1 MKLPVA
7 MNAAFKR
14 EILLQV
20 PLFRSLTPA
29 ELEAVSARASTQAHP
44 RGTTILRKGDPA
56 TGMIVILQGRV
67 SISTVS
73 DEGKEVTLTVLG
85 QGEVLGEISLLDG
98 HERSADVS
106 ALEDC
111 VVLSVERTHFLALL
125 QSSSDLC
132 LRLMK
137 TLCQRIRRTSLSL
150 EEAIS
155 LDLPTRLGRHLL
167 RMAEEHGVATPRGT
181 RIALRMSQ
189 GQIAALVGVSREKV
203 NRQLRSWENEGVIA
217 TDQGYLVML
226 RPDQLR
232 RPSEKAGR
240 SA

>member
-1 MKLPVA
+1 MKLPPSMHSA
-7 MNAAFKR
+7 YKR

-20 PLFRSLTPA
+20 PLFRALTPA
-29 ELEAVSARASTQAHP
+29 ELDAISARASTQAYP
-44 RGTTILRKGDPA
+44 RGSTILRKGDPA

-67 SISTVS
+67 RIGLVS
-73 DEGKEVTLTVLG
+73 DEGKEVTLRVLG
-85 QGEVLGEISLLDG
+85 AGEVLGEISFLDG
-98 HERSADVS
+98 EERSADVT

-111 VVLSVERTHFLALL
+111 VALNVERAHFLSLL
-125 QSSSDLC
+125 HGSSDLC

-167 RMAEEHGVATPRGT
+167 RMAQDYGIPTPRGT
-181 RIALRMSQ
+181 RIGLRMSQ
-189 GQIAALVGVSREKV
+189 GEIAALVGVSREKV
-203 NRQLRSWENEGVIA
+203 NRQLRSWKSEGVIA

-226 RPDQLR
+226 RPEQLR
-232 RPSEKAGR
+232 RPSEKPGKGA
-240 SA
+240 

>member
-1 MKLPVA
+1 MKLPA
-7 MNAAFKR
+7 SMNAAYKR

-20 PLFRSLTPA
+20 PLFRALTPA
-29 ELEAVSARASTQAHP
+29 ELEAVATRASTQAYA

-56 TGMIVILQGRV
+56 TGMIVILTGRV
-67 SISTVS
+67 RVSTVS
-73 DEGKEVTLTVLG
+73 DEGKEVVLTVLG
-85 QGEVLGEISLLDG
+85 PGEVLGEISLLDG
-98 HERSADVS
+98 QERSADVMT
-106 ALEDC
+106 LEDS
-111 VVLSVERTHFLALL
+111 VVLNVERNHFLSLL
-125 QSSSDLC
+125 QGSSDLC
-132 LRLMK
+132 MRLMK
-137 TLCQRIRRTSLSL
+137 TLCLRIRRTSLSL

-181 RIALRMSQ
+181 RIIVRITQ

-203 NRQLRSWENEGVIA
+203 NRQLRSWESEGVIA
-217 TDQGYLVML
+217 NDDGYLVML

-232 RPSEKAGR
+232 RPSERPGR